1 MEGRRAIIGLLG
13 LVAVELAVLD
23 YVALQAVRNGLEV
36 EVSQEELIEAG
47 AQAETD
53 MLNEEYGTD
62 NND

>member
-1 MEGRRAIIGLLG
+1 MEGRRTIIGLLG

-23 YVALQAVRNGLEV
+23 YVALQAVQNGLEV

-53 MLNEEYGTD
+53 MLNEGGAAE
-62 NND
+62 